1 MTGSRKMPW
10 DGVAN
15 KKHPKHRHNMMI
27 CVPTTFRRLFETKR
41 HTKTKSNQVRHFV
54 SLPGGQQLLSAL
66 FFFQALD

>member
-27 CVPTTFRRLFETKR
+27 CVPTSLLPLGDFLKR
-41 HTKTKSNQVRHFV
+41 KDILKLKVIK
-54 SLPGGQQLLSAL
+54 
-66 FFFQALD
+66 